1 MASLHGRRKIREDI
15 IFDIVTN
22 TLLLLAVFV
31 VLYPLYFVVLASISD
46 PTAVNRG
53 KMLFWPVD
61 ITFAGYKY
69 VLRDSRIW
77 LGYMNTII
85 YTTFGTLFA
94 LFLTISGGYALS
106 RHDLP
111 GNSFFMKML
120 VFTMYFSGGLIP
132 LYMVVRGLN
141 LIDKRMVLII
151 LGSFSAYNTVI
162 ARTFFRSKIPY
173 EFFEAASLDGCGNG
187 RFFFSVVIP
196 LSKEIIAVIAL
207 FYAVGHWNSYFNAL
221 IYIND
226 RKLYPLQL
234 ILRELLII
242 SQSVSS
248 SASVDEITEMQKVAE
263 TIKYGVIL
271 VSSLPILLLYPFL
284 QRFFVNGIMI
294 GGIKG

>member
-1 MASLHGRRKIREDI
+1 MAFALGLGKTREDR
-15 IFDIVTN
+15 IFDAVTN
-22 TLLLLAVFV
+22 TLLLLAVFA

-46 PTAVNRG
+46 PAAVNRG

-77 LGYMNTII
+77 MGYMNTAI
-85 YTTFGTLFA
+85 YTIFGTLFA
-94 LFLTISGGYALS
+94 LFLTLSGGYALS
-106 RHDLP
+106 RKDLP
-111 GNSFFMKML
+111 GISFFMKMM

-141 LIDKRMVLII
+141 LINTRMALII

-162 ARTFFRSKIPY
+162 ARTFFSSKIPS
-173 EFFEAASLDGCGNG
+173 EFFEAASLDGCGNA
-187 RFFFSVVIP
+187 RFFFSIVMP

-221 IYIND
+221 IYVSD

-234 ILRELLII
+234 ILRELLIT
-242 SQSVSS
+242 SQSVSN
-248 SASVDEITEMQKVAE
+248 SASVDEIAEMQKVAE

-271 VSSLPILLLYPFL
+271 ISSLPVLLLYPFL